1 MPYPRPNELGEVY
14 TVCHFTM
21 PLESNLATRT
31 LALAN
36 PASAYPPSVVWITE
50 LAMKLCEEPSTFCH
64 CSFPEESS
72 FAIQPWTITDH
83 VRRVYSQ
90 TLSSPSVVCLTSVAY
105 ASMTDVCWHWMSP

>member
-14 TVCHFTM
+14 TVCHFTL

-50 LAMKLCEEPSTFCH
+50 FAMTLCEEPRTFCH
-64 CSFPEESS
+64 GTVAKESS
-72 FAIQPWTITDH
+72 CAIQPWTISYGDGGVTPPTIH
-83 VRRVYSQ
+83 P
-90 TLSSPSVVCLTSVAY
+90 PSAVGRTSVAY
-105 ASMTDVCWHWMSP
+105 